1 MQTLCIIAVKLKRVR
16 GWDLRFLKLK
26 YIYSPFT
33 SEAFFFLS
41 EDLVL
46 FSILCISIH
55 I

>member
-33 SEAFFFLS
+33 SEAFFSSQKILFYFLFY
-41 EDLVL
+41 V
-46 FSILCISIH
+46 
-55 I
+55 